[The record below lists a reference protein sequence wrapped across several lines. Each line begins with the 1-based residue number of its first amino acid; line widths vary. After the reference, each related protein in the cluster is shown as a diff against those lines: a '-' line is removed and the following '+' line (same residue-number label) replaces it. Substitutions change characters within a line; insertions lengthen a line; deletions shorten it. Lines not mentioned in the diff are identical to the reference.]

1 MECANCLE
9 KSPLRPAHVV
19 AAETLYNLERGIR
32 PVVFGSEKAF
42 KSKATKTKNKS
53 IPLVLVFLI
62 SFSAFV
68 PLFVHFTGLLK
79 TSVTGQVTSS
89 DGVMACNMYFHSSKG
104 FSSYCETDA
113 AGRFSTR
120 LYGGVYRVVIVNR
133 PGVPQAYQ
141 SISKTPLRV
150 KAREGLTLRIVN

>member
-32 PVVFGSEKAF
+32 PVVFGSEKIL
-42 KSKATKTKNKS
+42 KSKVTKKRNES
-53 IPLVLVFLI
+53 IPIVFVFLI
-62 SFSAFV
+62 SFAALV

-79 TSVTGQVTSS
+79 TSVTGQVISS
-89 DGVMACNMYFHSSKG
+89 NGVMACDMYFHSKG
-104 FSSYCETDA
+104 FRFYCETDA

-120 LYGGVYRVVIVNR
+120 LYGGVYRVVIVKR
-133 PGVPQAYQ
+133 PGLPKSYQ
-141 SISKTPLRV
+141 SISNTPLRV
-150 KAREGLTLRIVN
+150 KAGEGLTLMIVN